1 MVIFKQNLRKKM
13 TTSKKVRKVR
23 IISGKHKGVSLSV
36 NDDLVK
42 PTPDRIRETL
52 FNWLSASIEG
62 SRVLELFGGS
72 GCLSVE
78 SVSRGSNSAFYID
91 SSKKACSAFKDS
103 LVRYRIKDVVIKCK
117 DSIEMIQKSN
127 TQKPFDVI
135 FLDPPYGKYDLIQII
150 DTLYD
155 NQWASGSSKIYLES
169 NECLDK
175 IISSKYQLIRD
186 SKAGNVY
193 YGILKLT
200 TPSSKK

>member
-1 MVIFKQNLRKKM
+1 M
-13 TTSKKVRKVR
+13 TISNKSRKVR
-23 IISGKHKGVSLSV
+23 IISGKHKGAFLSV

-52 FNWLSASIEG
+52 FNWLSPIIEG

-78 SVSRGSNSAFYID
+78 SVSRGSKSAFYID
-91 SSKKACSAFKDS
+91 SSNKACGAFKDS
-103 LVRYRIKDVVIKCK
+103 LVRYRINDIVVKCK
-117 DSIEMIQKSN
+117 DSIEMIQKRN

-135 FLDPPYGKYDLIQII
+135 FLDPPYGQYDLIKII

-155 NQWASGSSKIYLES
+155 NYWAKDSSRIYLES
-169 NECLDK
+169 KECLDK
-175 IISSKYQLIRD
+175 IVSSKYQLIRD

-193 YGILKLT
+193 YGIVKLT
-200 TPSSKK
+200 SQNSLK

>member
-1 MVIFKQNLRKKM
+1 MVIFRQNLRKKM
-13 TTSKKVRKVR
+13 TTSKKARKVR

-78 SVSRGSNSAFYID
+78 SVSRGSHSAIYID
-91 SSKKACSAFKDS
+91 SSKKACGAFKDS
-103 LVRYRIKDVVIKCK
+103 LVRYRINDVAVKCK

-127 TQKPFDVI
+127 TQKLLRI
-135 FLDPPYGKYDLIQII
+135 
-150 DTLYD
+150 TLLNHFY
-155 NQWASGSSKIYLES
+155 
-169 NECLDK
+169 
-175 IISSKYQLIRD
+175 
-186 SKAGNVY
+186 
-193 YGILKLT
+193 
-200 TPSSKK
+200 

>member
-1 MVIFKQNLRKKM
+1 M
-13 TTSKKVRKVR
+13 TISNKSRKVR
-23 IISGKHKGVSLSV
+23 IISGKHKGAFLSV

-52 FNWLSASIEG
+52 FNWLSPIIEG

-78 SVSRGSNSAFYID
+78 SVSRGSKSAFYID
-91 SSKKACSAFKDS
+91 SSNKACGAFKDS
-103 LVRYRIKDVVIKCK
+103 LVRYRINDIVVKCK
-117 DSIEMIQKSN
+117 DSIEMIQKRN
-127 TQKPFDVI
+127 KEKPFDVI
-135 FLDPPYGKYDLIQII
+135 FLDPPYGQYDLIKII

-155 NQWASGSSKIYLES
+155 NYWAKDSSRIYLES

-175 IISSKYQLIRD
+175 IVSSKYQLIRD

-193 YGILKLT
+193 YGIVKLT
-200 TPSSKK
+200 SQNSLK

>member
-13 TTSKKVRKVR
+13 KTSKKVRKVR

-52 FNWLSASIEG
+52 FNWLSPIIEG

-78 SVSRGSNSAFYID
+78 SISRGSKSAFYID
-91 SSKKACSAFKDS
+91 SSNKACGAFKDS
-103 LVRYRIKDVVIKCK
+103 LVRYRINDVVVKCK
-117 DSIEMIQKSN
+117 DSIEMIQKRN

-155 NQWASGSSKIYLES
+155 NQWASGSSKICLES

-175 IISSKYQLIRD
+175 IISAKYQLIRD

-200 TPSSKK
+200 SQNSLK

>member
-1 MVIFKQNLRKKM
+1 M
-13 TTSKKVRKVR
+13 TISNKSRKVR
-23 IISGKHKGVSLSV
+23 IISGKHKGAFLSV

-52 FNWLSASIEG
+52 FNWLSPIIEG

-78 SVSRGSNSAFYID
+78 SVSRGSKSAFYID
-91 SSKKACSAFKDS
+91 SSNKACGAFKDS
-103 LVRYRIKDVVIKCK
+103 LVRYRINDIVVKCK
-117 DSIEMIQKSN
+117 DSIEMIQKRN

-135 FLDPPYGKYDLIQII
+135 FLDPPYGQYDLIKII

-155 NQWASGSSKIYLES
+155 NYWAKDSSRIYLES

-175 IISSKYQLIRD
+175 IVSSKYQLIRD

-193 YGILKLT
+193 YGIVKLT
-200 TPSSKK
+200 SQNSLK

>member
-1 MVIFKQNLRKKM
+1 M
-13 TTSKKVRKVR
+13 TKSNKSRKVR
-23 IISGKHKGVSLSV
+23 IIGGKHKGVFLSV

-72 GCLSVE
+72 GCLSLE
-78 SVSRGSNSAFYID
+78 CVSRGSNSAFYID
-91 SSKKACSAFKDS
+91 SSNKACSAFKDS
-103 LVRYRIKDVVIKCK
+103 LVRYRINDVVVKCK

-200 TPSSKK
+200 SQNSLK

>member
-13 TTSKKVRKVR
+13 TTLKKVRKVR

-91 SSKKACSAFKDS
+91 SSKKACGTFKDS
-103 LVRYRIKDVVIKCK
+103 LVRYRINGVVVECK
-117 DSIEMIQKSN
+117 DSIEMIQIRN
-127 TQKPFDVI
+127 MQKPFDII
-135 FLDPPYGKYDLIQII
+135 FLDPPYGQYELIEIV
-150 DTLYD
+150 DALYD
-155 NQWASGSSKIYLES
+155 QFWAADSSIIYLES
-169 NECLDK
+169 DECLDK
-175 IISSKYQLIRD
+175 IVSSKYKLIRD

-193 YGILKLT
+193 YGILKST
-200 TPSSKK
+200 TQK